1 MFLSIDRED
10 VVADPLASVFFQ
22 NYDETVDKQWLGQLG
37 EFGTLID
44 NHAFLFVN
52 HVPCQVNNINVGHT
66 AAVKAEEEKVET
78 KLLLLGEEAAV
89 HELYPADDVRI
100 DGFGL
105 ELSPRHLFRSC
116 LEDCGV
122 GSVHVEFV
130 LGVVYQCTEDAK
142 ELAQAGT
149 ITVFD
154 AAPLQIDDV
163 FQKKFLGNVGEVKAR
178 QVFVVLPLGEGRKRS
193 AELLV
198 HTGGADTLKEF
209 AVLEFFVVLE
219 VFDSDVDELEN
230 RQHFQFL
237 LCLFLF
243 FGFEA
248 IGPLQYGEVT
258 PFLFPPFGN
267 GHVLLFEFKQ
277 QLVFLEVFAGSGF
290 KTQGFIVPAFV
301 SSGDTDDPGNA
312 GVTGLV
318 ENHFQFDHLGVLG
331 VFATFECDR
340 TIHIVNFL
348 VVHVFLPVPYMGAY
362 IRIEL
367 STVFGWKRRQS
378 VTRRIN

>member
-1 MFLSIDRED
+1 MFLGIDRED
-10 VVADPLASVFFQ
+10 VVANAFASVFFQ
-22 NYDETVDKQWLGQLG
+22 NYDETVDEQGLGQLG

-44 NHAFLFVN
+44 NHAFFFVN
-52 HVPCQVNNINVGHT
+52 HVPCQIDDIDVCHT
-66 AAVKAEEEKVET
+66 AAVKAEKEKVET
-78 KLLLLGEEAAV
+78 KLLLLREEAAV
-89 HELYPADDVRI
+89 HELHPADDVRI

-105 ELSPRHLFRSC
+105 ELPPRHLFSSR

-130 LGVVYQCTEDAK
+130 FGIVYQCTEDAK

-149 ITVFD
+149 VSVFD
-154 AAPLQIDDV
+154 TAPLQIDDV
-163 FQKKFLGNVGEVKAR
+163 LQKEFLGNVSEVKAGK
-178 QVFVVLPLGEGRKRS
+178 VFVVLLLGEGRKRS

-198 HTGGADTLKEF
+198 HASGAYTLDEL
-209 AVLEFFVVLE
+209 AVLEFLVVLE
-219 VFDSDVDELEN
+219 VFDSGVDELEN
-230 RQHFQFL
+230 GQHFRFL

-248 IGPLQYGEVT
+248 IGPLQHGEVT
-258 PFLFPPFGN
+258 PFLFPPFSY
-267 GHVLLFEFKQ
+267 GHVLLFEFEQ
-277 QLVFLEVFAGSGF
+277 QLVFLEVLAGGGF
-290 KTQGFIVPAFV
+290 KTLGFVVPAFV
-301 SSGDTDDPGNA
+301 STGDADDPGNA

-318 ENHFQFDHLGVLG
+318 ENHFQFDHFGVLG

-348 VVHVFLPVPYMGAY
+348 VAHVFLPVPYMGAY

-367 STVFGWKRRQS
+367 STVFGWEQR
-378 VTRRIN
+378 